1 MPIVDV
7 SESDLVRKRRPA
19 IANDAT
25 ELFGNTP
32 LIRLDRFTGETPGR
46 LVGKL
51 ESFTPGYSVKDRIG
65 VAMILDAEE
74 RGLITP
80 GKTTIVEPTSGN
92 TGIAL
97 AWVAASRGY
106 RLILTMPESMS
117 LERRVL
123 LLSYGA
129 ELVLTPAA
137 DGMVGSIWKA
147 EELLEEIPDSWMPM
161 QFENPANPAIH
172 RKTTAVELWEDTEGA
187 IDMLVAGVGTGG
199 TITGVSQV
207 IKALKPEFQAVAVEP
222 TESPFLSGGEAA
234 PHKIQGIGANFVPP
248 VLQTDLIDEIFHVT
262 SEQAIDASRELMVT
276 EGLLTGIS
284 AGAAAF
290 AGREIARRPE
300 NEGKLIV
307 CILCDTGERYLSTL
321 LFSDLRD
328 QATSMQT
335 SVLVPGSKR

>member
-1 MPIVDV
+1 MPIANIDA
-7 SESDLVRKRRPA
+7 SDLVRRKRPA

-25 ELFGNTP
+25 ELIGNTP
-32 LIRLDRFTGETPGR
+32 LVRLDRFAPNTPGQ

-51 ESFTPGYSVKDRIG
+51 ESFSPGHSVKDRIG
-65 VAMILDAEE
+65 VAMILDAEAK
-74 RGLITP
+74 GLITP

-123 LLSYGA
+123 LLAYGA

-161 QFENPANPAIH
+161 QFKNPANPAVH
-172 RKTTAVELWEDTEGA
+172 TKTTAVEIWQDTDGK
-187 IDMLVAGVGTGG
+187 IDFLVGGVGTGG
-199 TITGVSQV
+199 TITGVAQI
-207 IKALKPEFQAVAVEP
+207 IKGLRPEFRLVAVEP

-248 VLQTDLIDEIFHVT
+248 VLDVELIDEIFHVT
-262 SEQAIDASRELMVT
+262 SDQALEASRELMVR

-284 AGAAAF
+284 AGAAAY
-290 AGREIARRPE
+290 AGRELARRSE

-307 CILCDTGERYLSTL
+307 AILPDTGERYLSTL

-328 QATSMQT
+328 KASSMAT
-335 SVLVPGSKR
+335 SVLTTGTPQ

>member
-1 MPIVDV
+1 MPTIDIT
-7 SESDLVRKRRPA
+7 ESDLVRRVRPA

-25 ELFGNTP
+25 ELIGNTP
-32 LIRLDRFTGETPGR
+32 LIRLDRYAPNTPGQ

-51 ESFTPGYSVKDRIG
+51 ESFSPGYSVKDRIG
-65 VAMILDAEE
+65 VAMILDAEAK
-74 RGLITP
+74 GLITP
-80 GKTTIVEPTSGN
+80 GKTTIIEPTSGN

-123 LLSYGA
+123 LLAYGA
-129 ELVLTPAA
+129 ELILTPAA

-161 QFENPANPAIH
+161 QFENLANPAIH
-172 RKTTAVELWEDTEGA
+172 NKTTAVELWQDTEGA
-187 IDMLVAGVGTGG
+187 IDMLVGGVGTGG
-199 TITGVSQV
+199 TISGVGQV
-207 IKALKPEFQAVAVEP
+207 LKALKPSFKVVAVEP
-222 TESPFLSGGEAA
+222 KESPFLAGGEAA

-262 SEQAIDASRELMVT
+262 GDQAIDASRELMVT
-276 EGLLTGIS
+276 EGLFTGIS
-284 AGAAAF
+284 AGAAVY
-290 AGREIARRPE
+290 AGRELARRAE

-307 CILCDTGERYLSTL
+307 AILPDTGERYLSTN
-321 LFSDLRD
+321 LFTDLRER
-328 QATSMQT
+328 ASSMPT
-335 SVLVPGSKR
+335 SVLTMGAAR

>member
-1 MPIVDV
+1 MPVLPIT
-7 SESDLVRKRRPA
+7 ESDLVRRTRPV

-25 ELFGNTP
+25 ELIGNTP
-32 LIRLDRFTGETPGR
+32 LIRLDRFAPHTPGR
-46 LVGKL
+46 LLGKL
-51 ESFTPGYSVKDRIG
+51 ESFSPGHSVKDRIG
-65 VAMILDAEE
+65 VSMILDAEAK
-74 RGLITP
+74 GLITP
-80 GKTTIVEPTSGN
+80 GKTTLVEPTSGN

-123 LLSYGA
+123 LLAYGA
-129 ELVLTPAA
+129 ELVLTPAS

-161 QFENPANPAIH
+161 QFENPANPEVH
-172 RKTTAVELWEDTEGA
+172 TKTTAVELWQDTDGQ
-187 IDMLVAGVGTGG
+187 IDILVGGVGTGG
-199 TITGVSQV
+199 TISGVGQI
-207 IKALKPEFQAVAVEP
+207 IKALRPAFQVVAVEP
-222 TESPFLSGGEAA
+222 TESPFLSGGEAG

-248 VLQTDLIDEIFHVT
+248 VLDVDLIDEIFHVT
-262 SEQAIDASRELMVT
+262 GDQAIDASRELMVR

-290 AGREIARRPE
+290 AGRAIAQRPE

-307 CILCDTGERYLSTL
+307 AILPDTGERYLSTP

-328 QATSMQT
+328 KAASMST
-335 SVLVPGSKR
+335 SVLTAGKPR

>member
-1 MPIVDV
+1 MPVLDITE
-7 SESDLVRKRRPA
+7 SELVRQKRPA

-25 ELFGNTP
+25 ELIGNTP
-32 LIRLDRFTGETPGR
+32 LLRLDRFAPRTPGQ

-51 ESFTPGYSVKDRIG
+51 EAFSPGYSVKDRIG
-65 VAMILDAEE
+65 VAMILDAEAS
-74 RGLITP
+74 GLITP
-80 GKTTIVEPTSGN
+80 GKTTIIEPTSGN

-123 LLSYGA
+123 FLAYGA

-147 EELLEEIPDSWMPM
+147 EELLEEIPNSWMPM

-172 RKTTAVELWEDTEGA
+172 NRTTAVELWQDTEGQ
-187 IDMLVAGVGTGG
+187 IDMLVGGVGTGG
-199 TITGVSQV
+199 TISGVGQV
-207 IKALKPEFQAVAVEP
+207 IKALKPSFQIVAVEP
-222 TESPFLSGGEAA
+222 KESPFLAGGEAA

-262 SEQAIDASRELMVT
+262 GDAAIEAARELMVT
-276 EGLLTGIS
+276 EGILSGIS
-284 AGAAAF
+284 AGAAVY
-290 AGREIARRPE
+290 AGREIARREE
-300 NEGKLIV
+300 NRGKLIV
-307 CILCDTGERYLSTL
+307 AILPDTGERYLSTL

-328 QATSMQT
+328 KATSMAT
-335 SVLVPGSKR
+335 AVLTAGAPR

>member
-1 MPIVDV
+1 MPTIDIT
-7 SESDLVRKRRPA
+7 EADLVRRTRPA

-25 ELFGNTP
+25 ELIGNTP
-32 LIRLDRFTGETPGR
+32 SIRLDRFAAGAPGQ

-51 ESFTPGYSVKDRIG
+51 ESFSPGYSVKDRIG
-65 VAMILDAEE
+65 VSMILDAEA

-80 GKTTIVEPTSGN
+80 GKTTIIEPTSGN

-123 LLSYGA
+123 LLAYGA

-147 EELLEEIPDSWMPM
+147 EELMEEIPDSWMPM
-161 QFENPANPAIH
+161 QFENLANPAIH
-172 RKTTAVELWEDTEGA
+172 TKTTAVELWQDTEGA
-187 IDMLVAGVGTGG
+187 IDMLVGGVGTGG
-199 TITGVSQV
+199 TITGVGQV
-207 IKALKPEFQAVAVEP
+207 IKSLKPSFQVVAVEP

-262 SEQAIDASRELMVT
+262 GDQAIDASRELMVT
-276 EGLLTGIS
+276 EGLFTGIS
-284 AGAAAF
+284 AGAAVF
-290 AGREIARRPE
+290 AGRELARRPE
-300 NEGKLIV
+300 NAGKLIV
-307 CILCDTGERYLSTL
+307 AVLPDTGERYLSTP
-321 LFSDLRD
+321 LFTDLREK
-328 QATSMQT
+328 ASTMPT
-335 SVLVPGSKR
+335 SVLTAGAPR

>member
-1 MPIVDV
+1 MSTAKID
-7 SESDLVRKRRPA
+7 ESAFVRRIRPA

-25 ELFGNTP
+25 ELIGNTP
-32 LIRLDRFTGETPGR
+32 LIRLDRFAPRTPGR

-51 ESFTPGYSVKDRIG
+51 ESFSPGHSVKDRIG
-65 VAMILDAEE
+65 VSMILDAEAK
-74 RGLITP
+74 GLITP
-80 GKTTIVEPTSGN
+80 GRTTIVEPTSGN

-123 LLSYGA
+123 LLAYGA

-161 QFENPANPAIH
+161 QFENPANPEIH
-172 RKTTAVELWEDTEGA
+172 SKTTAVELWQDTEGK
-187 IDMLVAGVGTGG
+187 IDILVAGVGTGG
-199 TITGVSQV
+199 TISGVARV
-207 IKALKPEFQAVAVEP
+207 LKELRPDFQAIAVEP

-248 VLQTDLIDEIFHVT
+248 VLDVDLLDEIFHVT
-262 SEQAIDASRELMVT
+262 SDQAIEASRELMVR

-290 AGREIARRPE
+290 AGRAIARRPE
-300 NEGKLIV
+300 NKDKMIV
-307 CILCDTGERYLSTL
+307 AILPDTGERYLSTP
-321 LFSDLRD
+321 LFSDLREK
-328 QATSMQT
+328 ASAMTT
-335 SVLVPGSKR
+335 SVLTAGKPR

>member
-1 MPIVDV
+1 MPAIVI
-7 SESDLVRKRRPA
+7 SESDLVRRVRPA

-25 ELFGNTP
+25 ELIGNTP
-32 LIRLDRFTGETPGR
+32 LVRLDRFAAGSPGQ

-51 ESFTPGYSVKDRIG
+51 ESFTPGFSVKDRIG
-65 VAMILDAEE
+65 VAMILDAEAK
-74 RGLITP
+74 GLITP
-80 GKTTIVEPTSGN
+80 GKTTIIEPTSGN

-123 LLSYGA
+123 FLAYGA

-147 EELLEEIPDSWMPM
+147 EELLEDIPDSWMPM
-161 QFENPANPAIH
+161 QFENQANPGIH
-172 RKTTAVELWEDTEGA
+172 TKTTAVELWQDTDGQ
-187 IDMLVAGVGTGG
+187 IDLLVGGVGTGG
-199 TITGVSQV
+199 TITGVGQV
-207 IKALKPEFQAVAVEP
+207 LKALKPSFQIVAVEP
-222 TESPFLSGGEAA
+222 SESPFLAGGESG

-248 VLQTDLIDEIFHVT
+248 VLQIDLIDEIFHVT
-262 SEQAIDASRELMVT
+262 GDQAIDAARELMTT

-284 AGAAAF
+284 AGAAVF
-290 AGREIARRPE
+290 AGRELARRPQ

-307 CILCDTGERYLSTL
+307 AILPDTGERYMSTQ

-328 QATSMQT
+328 KATSMPT
-335 SVLVPGSKR
+335 SVLTAGTPR

>member
-1 MPIVDV
+1 MPVANID
-7 SESDLVRKRRPA
+7 ESHLVRRQRPA

-25 ELFGNTP
+25 ELIGNTP
-32 LIRLDRFTGETPGR
+32 LVRLDRFAPNTPGQ

-51 ESFTPGYSVKDRIG
+51 ESFTPGHSVKDRIG
-65 VAMILDAEE
+65 VAMILDAEAK
-74 RGLITP
+74 GLITP

-123 LLSYGA
+123 LLAYGA

-172 RKTTAVELWEDTEGA
+172 TRTTAVELWQDTDGQ
-187 IDMLVAGVGTGG
+187 IDILVGGVGTGG
-199 TITGVSQV
+199 TISGVAQI
-207 IKALKPEFQAVAVEP
+207 IKGLRPEFRLVAVEP

-234 PHKIQGIGANFVPP
+234 PHKIQGIGANFIPP
-248 VLQTDLIDEIFHVT
+248 VLDVDLIDEIFHVT
-262 SEQAIDASRELMVT
+262 GEQALEASRELMT
-276 EGLLTGIS
+276 REGLLTGIS
-284 AGAAAF
+284 AGAAAY
-290 AGREIARRPE
+290 AGRAIAQRPE

-307 CILCDTGERYLSTL
+307 AILPDTGERYLSTL

-328 QATSMQT
+328 KAASMPT
-335 SVLVPGSKR
+335 SVLTTGTPR

>member
-1 MPIVDV
+1 MPIANID
-7 SESDLVRKRRPA
+7 ESDLVRRQRPA

-25 ELFGNTP
+25 ELIGNTP
-32 LIRLDRFTGETPGR
+32 LVRLDRFAPDTPGQ

-51 ESFTPGYSVKDRIG
+51 ESFTPGHSVKDRIG
-65 VAMILDAEE
+65 VAMILDAEAK
-74 RGLITP
+74 GLITP

-123 LLSYGA
+123 LLAYGA

-172 RKTTAVELWEDTEGA
+172 TQTTAVELWQDTDGQ
-187 IDMLVAGVGTGG
+187 IDMLVGGVGTGG
-199 TITGVSQV
+199 TITGVAQI
-207 IKALKPEFQAVAVEP
+207 IKGLRPEFRLVAVEP

-248 VLQTDLIDEIFHVT
+248 VLEVALIDEIFHVT
-262 SEQAIDASRELMVT
+262 SDQALDASRELMVR

-290 AGREIARRPE
+290 AGRELAKRPE
-300 NEGKLIV
+300 NDGKLIV
-307 CILCDTGERYLSTL
+307 AILPDTGERYLSTL

-328 QATSMQT
+328 KAASMPT
-335 SVLVPGSKR
+335 SVLTTGTPR

>member
-1 MPIVDV
+1 MPTEHFDAA
-7 SESDLVRKRRPA
+7 SLVRRTRPA

-25 ELFGNTP
+25 ELIGNTP
-32 LIRLDRFTGETPGR
+32 LVRLDRFASNTPSR

-51 ESFTPGYSVKDRIG
+51 ESFSPGHSVKDRIG
-65 VAMILDAEE
+65 VSMILDAEAK
-74 RGLITP
+74 GLITP
-80 GKTTIVEPTSGN
+80 GKTTIIEPTSGN

-123 LLSYGA
+123 LLAYGA

-147 EELLEEIPDSWMPM
+147 EELLEQIPDSWMPM

-172 RKTTAVELWEDTEGA
+172 TQTTAVELWQDTDGQ
-187 IDMLVAGVGTGG
+187 IDMLVGGVGTGG
-199 TITGVSQV
+199 TISGVGQI
-207 IKALKPEFQAVAVEP
+207 IKGLKAEFKIVAVEP
-222 TESPFLSGGEAA
+222 SESPFLSGGEAA

-248 VLQTDLIDEIFHVT
+248 VLQVDLIDEIFHVT
-262 SEQAIDASRELMVT
+262 SDQAIDASRELMLR

-290 AGREIARRPE
+290 AGRSVAQRPE

-307 CILCDTGERYLSTL
+307 AILPDTGERYLSTP
-321 LFSDLRD
+321 LFTDLRD
-328 QATSMQT
+328 KASSMST
-335 SVLVPGSKR
+335 SVLVAGKPR